1 MENLKYI
8 RDKVPRIYEDRKILE
23 KLCEC
28 NRQKISKDYGLCPDC
43 YHALMMRR
51 I

>member
-1 MENLKYI
+1 MENRKYI
-8 RDKVPRIYEDRKILE
+8 RDEVPRIFEDREALE
-23 KLCEC
+23 KLCGC
-28 NRQKISKDYGLCPDC
+28 NRQKISKDYELCPDC